1 MEKFAIVTRFDDQS
15 KQIGDKI
22 KQVLQSHQY
31 EYNQESP
38 DTVFVVGG
46 DGTYIK
52 AIHDY
57 MERIPDVKFLG
68 LHTGTLGFF
77 TDYHDNEV
85 DELLKMYISGKYEIS
100 EYPLLV
106 TEVNG
111 NIYHAVNEIRVENI
125 ARTQI
130 LNVHLSN
137 EYLET
142 FRGTGMCVCTQ
153 LGSTAYNRSLGGA
166 VIQEGLDLIELS
178 EIAGIHHSK
187 SRSLYAPIVLSKD
200 TRVKLSSESFEKAI
214 LGVDSDVY
222 PIDDIK
228 EFEIRVCDQKRVRMI
243 KGKKISYFKK
253 LNSLF

>member
-1 MEKFAIVTRFDDQS
+1 MEKFAIITRFDDQS

-22 KQVLQSHQY
+22 KQVLQSYQY
-31 EYNQESP
+31 EYNQENP

-85 DELLKMYISGKYEIS
+85 DELLKMYLSGKYEIS

-111 NIYHAVNEIRVENI
+111 NVYHAVNEIRVENI

-130 LNVHLSN
+130 LDVYLSD

-178 EIAGIHHSK
+178 EIVGIHHSK

-200 TRVKLSSESFEKAI
+200 TKVKLSSESFEKAI

-222 PIDDIK
+222 PIDDMK

>member
-15 KQIGDKI
+15 KKIGDKI

-31 EYNQESP
+31 EYNQENP

-85 DELLKMYISGKYEIS
+85 DELLEMYLSEKYEIS

-130 LNVHLSN
+130 LDVHLSD

-178 EIAGIHHSK
+178 EIAGIHRSK
-187 SRSLYAPIVLSKD
+187 SGSLYPPIVLSKD
-200 TRVKLSSESFEKAI
+200 TKVKLSSESFEKAI

-222 PIDDIK
+222 PIDDMK